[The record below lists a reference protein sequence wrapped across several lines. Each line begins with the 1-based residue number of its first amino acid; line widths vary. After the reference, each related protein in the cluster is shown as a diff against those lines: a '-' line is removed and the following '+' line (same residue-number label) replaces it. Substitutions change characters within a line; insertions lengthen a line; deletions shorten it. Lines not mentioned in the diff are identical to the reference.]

1 MTTETE
7 EMASKRL
14 KGFGLH
20 LLGYL
25 VAMMV
30 LVPLNLFVFSET
42 IWFPFPMV
50 GWGSVL
56 AIHVA
61 FVLGLFGSQPTSS

>member
-1 MTTETE
+1 MTEAE
-7 EMASKRL
+7 QIASNRL

-20 LLGYL
+20 LLIYIVL
-25 VAMMV
+25 MAI
-30 LVPLNLFVFSET
+30 LVPLNLFVFSQV

-50 GWGSVL
+50 GWGSLL

-61 FVLGLFGSQPTSS
+61 FVLGLFNR